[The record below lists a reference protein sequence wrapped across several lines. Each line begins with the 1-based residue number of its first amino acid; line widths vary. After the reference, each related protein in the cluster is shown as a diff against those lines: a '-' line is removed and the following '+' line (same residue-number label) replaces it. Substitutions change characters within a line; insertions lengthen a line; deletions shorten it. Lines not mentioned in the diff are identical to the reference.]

1 MVPAATVA
9 TDSRIRF
16 RSAAKLSVIDRATC
30 VEMGASTLPMT
41 CIEAGWPAWT
51 RAEKPAGMT
60 MTAASF
66 PFAASAR
73 AWATVASGWMA
84 TTPLRPTAGRT
95 WPVNCRL
102 TAP

>member
-1 MVPAATVA
+1 
-9 TDSRIRF
+9 
-16 RSAAKLSVIDRATC
+16 VIDRATS

-41 CIEAGWPAWT
+41 CIEAGWLAWT

-73 AWATVASGWMA
+73 ALATVASGWMA
-84 TTPLRPTAGRT
+84 ITRSGRRRQNLAGELLADGAVIGVDH
-95 WPVNCRL
+95 PEV
-102 TAP
+102 